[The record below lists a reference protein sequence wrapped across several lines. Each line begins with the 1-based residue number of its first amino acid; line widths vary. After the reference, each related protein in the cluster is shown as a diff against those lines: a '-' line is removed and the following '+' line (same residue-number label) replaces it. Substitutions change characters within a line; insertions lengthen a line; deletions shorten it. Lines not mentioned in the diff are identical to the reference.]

1 MNVDIKYINYL
12 QKTSFPGHNIPEP
25 VAAALL
31 VAGLHDPGEVA
42 EELLRHCLV
51 LLSRAVAD
59 VVVKMLRGLQ
69 TILIVH
75 RQDSISILSVNYSDL
90 EEQEIVG
97 EARGPEAADTVD
109 TRHPRPA
116 QLQGAGEGHH
126 VGHLTV
132 DKDR

>member
-1 MNVDIKYINYL
+1 M
-12 QKTSFPGHNIPEP
+12 
-25 VAAALL
+25 
-31 VAGLHDPGEVA
+31 AGLHDPGEVA
-42 EELLRHCLV
+42 EELLRHGLV

-59 VVVKMLRGLQ
+59 VVVEMLRGLQ
-69 TILIVH
+69 PILIVR

-90 EEQEIVG
+90 EEQEIVS

-109 TRHPRPA
+109 TRHPGPA

-126 VGHLTV
+126 VGHLTG

>member
-1 MNVDIKYINYL
+1 M
-12 QKTSFPGHNIPEP
+12 
-25 VAAALL
+25 
-31 VAGLHDPGEVA
+31 AGLHDPGEVA
-42 EELLRHCLV
+42 EELLRHGLV

-59 VVVKMLRGLQ
+59 VVVEMLRGLQ

-75 RQDSISILSVNYSDL
+75 RQDSISTLSVNCSDL
-90 EEQEIVG
+90 EEQEIVS

-109 TRHPRPA
+109 TRHPGPA

-132 DKDR
+132 DRR

>member
-1 MNVDIKYINYL
+1 M
-12 QKTSFPGHNIPEP
+12 
-25 VAAALL
+25 
-31 VAGLHDPGEVA
+31 AGLHDPGEVA
-42 EELLRHCLV
+42 EKLLRHCLV

-59 VVVKMLRGLQ
+59 VVVEMLRGLQ

-75 RQDSISILSVNYSDL
+75 RLDSISILSVCCSDL

-109 TRHPRPA
+109 TRHPGPA

-126 VGHLTV
+126 VGHLTG

>member
-1 MNVDIKYINYL
+1 M
-12 QKTSFPGHNIPEP
+12 
-25 VAAALL
+25 
-31 VAGLHDPGEVA
+31 AGLHDPGEVA

-59 VVVKMLRGLQ
+59 VVVEMLRGLQ

-75 RQDSISILSVNYSDL
+75 RQDSISTYIVRHYSDL

-109 TRHPRPA
+109 TRHPGPA

-126 VGHLTV
+126 VGHLTG
-132 DKDR
+132 DKDRQYVDR